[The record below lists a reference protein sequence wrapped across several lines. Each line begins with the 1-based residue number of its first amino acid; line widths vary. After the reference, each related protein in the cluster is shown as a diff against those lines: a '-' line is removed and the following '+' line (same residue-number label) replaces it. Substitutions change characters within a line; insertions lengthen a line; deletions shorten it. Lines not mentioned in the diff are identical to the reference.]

1 MGYLTIQL
9 YIAVYET
16 KILVTRDSK
25 ESRQLTMTDNVRDTI
40 WHVSLD
46 SVKNENLLANFI
58 DINENLPILSKY

>member
-58 DINENLPILSKY
+58 DINEKLPILSKY

>member
-1 MGYLTIQL
+1 MQL
-9 YIAVYET
+9 YIAVYEI

-58 DINENLPILSKY
+58 DINEKLPILSKY